1 MPEKS
6 NPFPGG
12 RKGVSETGE
21 VHLGRFLVKTIQQ
34 KVLEVNTPVGVFSGY
49 KEAGQAS

>member
-21 VHLGRFLVKTIQQ
+21 VHLGRFDIKNISDTD
-34 KVLEVNTPVGVFSGY
+34 LEVNTPVGVFLGY
-49 KEAGQAS
+49 RGAS